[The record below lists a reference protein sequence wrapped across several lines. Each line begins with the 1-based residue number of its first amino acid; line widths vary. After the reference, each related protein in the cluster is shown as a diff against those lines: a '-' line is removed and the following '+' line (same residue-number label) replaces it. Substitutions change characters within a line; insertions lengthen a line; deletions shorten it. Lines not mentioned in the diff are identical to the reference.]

1 MIAHS
6 KLANL
11 FIDMLIT
18 QSSFVYI
25 DVIVGFN
32 QTEFTVNEDV
42 GEIQLCLVMMVPAPG
57 AVFSRVFPASVE
69 TRDGT
74 AKGTFRTLHPSTC
87 TENPNMA
94 CS

>member
-18 QSSFVYI
+18 QSSSVYI

-32 QTEFTVNEDV
+32 QTEFTVSEDV
-42 GEIQLCLVMMVPAPG
+42 GEIRLCLVMIVPAPG
-57 AVFSRVFPASVE
+57 AVFSRQFPASVE

-74 AKGTFRTLHPSTC
+74 AIGTFRRLHPSTC
-87 TENPNMA
+87 NKK
-94 CS
+94 S